1 MRFLLVL
8 LALVSFAEVAQAATV
23 RLKDVTTVRGVRPN
37 QLLGYGLVTG
47 LKGTG
52 DTLRNSPFTEQSI
65 RSMLERLGVNIRDA
79 GARTKNVA
87 AVMVTAELP
96 PFAKAGGRIDVT
108 VTSLGDA
115 TSLSGGVLLS
125 TPLYAGDNQIY
136 AVGQGSVAVSGFSS
150 QGASESLTHGV
161 PTAGRI
167 ADGAMIERSAPGDM
181 RAARS
186 LKLELRNPDFST
198 AVRVSDAINEY
209 SRSRFGVAL
218 AQEEDL
224 RTVSV
229 EVPER
234 MSPGRFLSEI
244 GELLVEPDVPARVVI
259 DERTGTIVIGKDVR
273 ISTVAVTHG
282 NLTVRVTETPQVS
295 QPLPFSDG
303 QTVVTSETSVNAEQE
318 PGLLSIVKGADL
330 HTLVNGLN
338 RMGLKPPGII
348 AILQAMKSTGA
359 LQAELIVQ

>member
-1 MRFLLVL
+1 MRVLCAL
-8 LALVSFAEVAQAATV
+8 LALVVFAGDVSAASV
-23 RLKDVTTVRGVRPN
+23 RLKDVITIRGVRPN

-52 DTLRNSPFTEQSI
+52 DTLRNSPFTEQSV

-96 PFAKAGGRIDVT
+96 PFAKAGGRIDIV
-108 VTSLGDA
+108 VTSIGDA
-115 TSLSGGVLLS
+115 TSLAGGVLLS

-150 QGASESLTHGV
+150 EGASESLTHGV
-161 PTAGRI
+161 PTAGRVPN
-167 ADGAMIERSAPGDM
+167 GGLIERPAPGELRHA
-181 RAARS
+181 RA
-186 LKLELRNPDFST
+186 LKLELRNPDFNT
-198 AVRVSDAINEY
+198 AVRVSDAINTY
-209 SRSRFGVAL
+209 SLKRFGAEL
-218 AQEEDL
+218 AEEDDL
-224 RTVSV
+224 RTISV
-229 EVPER
+229 RVPER
-234 MSPGRFLSEI
+234 TSPSRFLAEI
-244 GELLVEPDVPARVVI
+244 GELMVEPDVPARVVI
-259 DERTGTIVIGKDVR
+259 DERTGTIVIGKDVQ

-282 NLTVRVTETPQVS
+282 NLTVRVTETPSVS

-303 QTVVTSETSVNAEQE
+303 QTVVTSETSVSAEQE
-318 PGLLSIVKGADL
+318 SGALSIVRGADL

>member
-1 MRFLLVL
+1 MRFMFAVL
-8 LALVSFAEVAQAATV
+8 LCFALGTDAYAAA
-23 RLKDVTTVRGVRPN
+23 RLKDITTVRGIRSN
-37 QLLGYGLVTG
+37 QLIGYGLVSG

-52 DTLRNSPFTEQSI
+52 DSLRNAPFTEQSM

-96 PFAKAGGRIDVT
+96 PFSKPGGRIDVV
-108 VTSLGDA
+108 VTSIGDA
-115 TSLSGGVLLS
+115 TSLAGGVLLL

-136 AVGQGSVAVSGFSS
+136 GAAQGSVAVSGFDQ
-150 QGASESLTHGV
+150 QGQNESLTHGV

-167 ADGAMIERSAPGDM
+167 PNGAMIERSAPGRLAD
-181 RAARS
+181 ADN
-186 LKLELRNPDFST
+186 LGLELRNPDFDT
-198 AVRVSDAINEY
+198 AVKVADIINEY
-209 SRSRFGVAL
+209 GRNRFKRRL
-218 AQEEDL
+218 AREEDQ
-224 RTVSV
+224 RTISIT
-229 EVPER
+229 VPNGIT
-234 MSPGRFLSEI
+234 PARFLAEI
-244 GELLVEPDVPARVVI
+244 GNLLVEPDVPARVIV

-282 NLTVRVTETPQVS
+282 NLTVRVTETPVIS

-303 QTVVTSETSVNAEQE
+303 QTVVTSDTEVEATQE
-318 PGLLSIVKGADL
+318 PGILSIVRGADL

-348 AILQAMKSTGA
+348 AILHAMKSTGA

>member
-1 MRFLLVL
+1 MRFWFVI
-8 LALVSFAEVAQAATV
+8 LALVSFATQAHCASV

-47 LKGTG
+47 LKGSG

-96 PFAKAGGRIDVT
+96 PFSKAGGRIDVT

-115 TSLSGGVLLS
+115 TSLAGGVLLS

-150 QGASESLTHGV
+150 QGASETLTHGV

-167 ADGAMIERSAPGDM
+167 ANGAMIERSAPGEL
-181 RAARS
+181 RHARS

-198 AVRVSDAINEY
+198 SVRVSDAINEY
-209 SRSRFGVAL
+209 SRNRFGVAL
-218 AQEEDL
+218 AEEEDL

-229 EVPER
+229 QVPER
-234 MSPGRFLSEI
+234 MSPGRFLAEI
-244 GELLVEPDVPARVVI
+244 GELLVEPDVPARVVV

-303 QTVVTSETSVNAEQE
+303 QTVVTSETNVSAEQE
-318 PGLLSIVKGADL
+318 NGLLSIVKGADL
-330 HTLVNGLN
+330 HTLVKGLN